1 MIDFIILILYNF
13 YIYYI
18 LLLTTHNDEMG
29 PIMIIYIILLHLTIR
44 PSMQINLSVH
54 YVMNYVILN
63 NCDNFNM

>member
-44 PSMQINLSVH
+44 PSMQINLSAH